1 MVITVIYVVD
11 RLIYMTVV
19 YVADGGYS
27 NITGR
32 FTNIYI
38 VVALMY
44 VVLLGHIRGGYGY
57 IIHVYY

>member
-1 MVITVIYVVD
+1 MVVVVIYGVD
-11 RLIYMTVV
+11 G
-19 YVADGGYS
+19 DCS
-27 NITGR
+27 NIRGR

>member
-1 MVITVIYVVD
+1 MVIAVIYVVD

-19 YVADGGYS
+19 YVVDGGYS